1 MKETLEHLVQLSHAA
16 EQNEMGDANDLPKVT
31 GFLVVELKLPSG
43 FFCNIKS
50 CKSVDNKH
58 FCVQFAELKMV
69 ANTLAGILVSWIK
82 NLNVYTFLGT
92 IPKEK
97 VRSVYQSKWILSFIT
112 LCLT

>member
-1 MKETLEHLVQLSHAA
+1 MICPRSQ
-16 EQNEMGDANDLPKVT
+16 DL
-31 GFLVVELKLPSG
+31 LVVELKLPSG

-69 ANTLAGILVSWIK
+69 ANILAGILVSWIK

-97 VRSVYQSKWILSFIT
+97 VRSVYQSKWILLFIT